1 MDHNWKNLLPIWHF
15 VLFKIITFLLI
26 LKAQLMI
33 KLNLGYI
40 LFNKIHTTCCFKLQN
55 LYCIGHK
62 ITKGLVCYFNLRI
75 YHRESLGIVI
85 FYLLLPLLFN
95 LTLNQDIGF
104 LFCKKI
110 HRISS
115 VLGFLLMAFGKL
127 QQLMDVFR

>member
-1 MDHNWKNLLPIWHF
+1 MDHNWKNLLPIWQF

-26 LKAQLMI
+26 QKAQLMI

-40 LFNKIHTTCCFKLQN
+40 LFNTIHITCCFKLQN
-55 LYCIGHK
+55 LQYIGHK
-62 ITKGLVCYFNLRI
+62 IAKGLVCYFNLRI
-75 YHRESLGIVI
+75 YHRGSLGIVI

-95 LTLNQDIGF
+95 LTLNQYIGF